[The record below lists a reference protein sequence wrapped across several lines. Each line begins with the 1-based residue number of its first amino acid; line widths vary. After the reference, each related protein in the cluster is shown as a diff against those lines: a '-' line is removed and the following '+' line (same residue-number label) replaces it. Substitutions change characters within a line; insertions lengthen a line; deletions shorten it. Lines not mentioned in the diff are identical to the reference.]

1 MTNIVFY
8 ICFAFFI
15 SSCANIIM
23 PSGGEVDKTPPKVIS
38 ISPENNSLNFRSKE
52 VVITF
57 DEYVKINKG
66 SINFFPNI
74 EPAPIIKAEGRSVV
88 IELTEQLKNNTT
100 YTINFNN
107 SIVDLNEGNA
117 FNNLKYIFSTGE
129 KIDSCKI
136 IGKIIDLKTNIPQ
149 SGARIGLFENIIL
162 SDFDSII
169 KESKPDYFVLSN
181 NDGEFSLSNLKN
193 GTYYLYGHKDLNK
206 NTTYESTEPISI
218 PTQINLS
225 SVIQK
230 NIYLFTENNIQKDI
244 TLDCLTKNKK
254 LDSIPTGTLN
264 LIFDEDLVKNKNY
277 IGELIT
283 NDTTFLCL
291 RVLNSVTKIDSVPTG
306 MYKFKMFED
315 ANKNDYWDS
324 GSIKLLKQP
333 EEILFYEDTIFIK
346 EDWEVDVLIN

>member
-1 MTNIVFY
+1 MVFY

-23 PSGGEVDKTPPKVIS
+23 PTGGEIDKTAPKVIS
-38 ISPENNSLNFRSKE
+38 ISPENNSLNFNSNE

-57 DEYVKINKG
+57 DEYVKINNVG
-66 SINFFPNI
+66 SIYFFPNI
-74 EPAPIIKAEGRSVV
+74 EPSPIIKTKGKSIVV
-88 IELTEQLKNNTT
+88 ELTEQLKKNTT

-107 SIVDLNEGNA
+107 SIVDLNEGNP
-117 FNNLKYIFSTGE
+117 FKNLKYIFSTGE

-149 SGARIGLFENIIL
+149 SGVTIGLFKNIIL

-169 KESKPDYFVLSN
+169 KTTKPDYFVFSDD
-181 NDGEFSLSNLKN
+181 DGEFSLSNLEN
-193 GTYYLYGHKDLNK
+193 GNYYLYGHKDLNK
-206 NTTYESTEPISI
+206 NTTYESMEPISI
-218 PTQINLS
+218 PAKINLS
-225 SVIQK
+225 TVTQK
-230 NIYLFTENNIQKDI
+230 NIYLFTENDIQKNI
-244 TLDCLTKNKK
+244 TLDCFTKNTRM
-254 LDSIPTGTLN
+254 DSVPTGRLN
-264 LIFDEDLVKNKNY
+264 LVFDENLVKNKNY

-291 RVLNSVTKIDSVPTG
+291 KILNSITKIDSIPVG
-306 MYKFKMFED
+306 MYQFRMFKDE
-315 ANKNDYWDS
+315 NNNNNWDS

-346 EDWEVDVLIN
+346 ENWEVDLLIK